1 MLYITTY
8 LYCFSA
14 QDLDMLSQAVKS
26 SMSLHLNEIHNK
38 QIKVFAHPV
47 ELNEAISW
55 TEYSMLQG
63 VNQ

>member
-1 MLYITTY
+1 
-8 LYCFSA
+8 
-14 QDLDMLSQAVKS
+14 MLSQAVKS

-38 QIKVFAHPV
+38 KIKVFAHPV